1 MKTRQQ
7 GCPARY
13 PECSLDL
20 LGGSS
25 PCRLGVRAP
34 SRVGVP
40 VHDVLFI
47 LLILAVFGLLALCAK
62 GAEKL

>member
-1 MKTRQQ
+1 MPASGDDTRAFRQVDSI
-7 GCPARY
+7 CPADPR
-13 PECSLDL
+13 
-20 LGGSS
+20 
-25 PCRLGVRAP
+25 RAGQGPASP

>member
-1 MKTRQQ
+1 MVA
-7 GCPARY
+7 GP
-13 PECSLDL
+13 
-20 LGGSS
+20 
-25 PCRLGVRAP
+25 VRGP
-34 SRVGVP
+34 RPPRVGVP